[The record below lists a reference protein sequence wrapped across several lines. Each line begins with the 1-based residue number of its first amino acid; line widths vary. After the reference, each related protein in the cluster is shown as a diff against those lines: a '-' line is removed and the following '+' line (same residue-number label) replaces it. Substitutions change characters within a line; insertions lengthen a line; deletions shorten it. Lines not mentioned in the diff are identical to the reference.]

1 TFSKALTTPS
11 SSSCEM
17 EKLSICARWYT
28 RFHRGCVYN
37 PRLSR

>member
-1 TFSKALTTPS
+1 
-11 SSSCEM
+11 M